1 MRTAVDANV
10 ISGLWSREPLA
21 SRVAADLGRAHS
33 EGGLVVAAPVYAE
46 LLAHPSATPGFVDG
60 FLAATNVVVDF
71 ALDEAVWREAGA
83 RFAAYAARRRDS
95 GGTGPKRP
103 LVDFV
108 IGAHAALRADRLLTL
123 DRDRYARD
131 FPQLVLM

>member
-1 MRTAVDANV
+1 VRTAVDSNA

-21 SRVAADLGRAHS
+21 SRVATDLGRAHE

-46 LLAHPSATPGFVDG
+46 LLAHPSATPEFVDG

-71 ALDEAVWREAGA
+71 ALDEPVWREAA
-83 RFAAYAARRRDS
+83 VRFAAYAARRRES
-95 GGTGPKRP
+95 GGSAPKRL

-108 IGAHAALRADRLLTL
+108 IGSHALLRADRLFTL